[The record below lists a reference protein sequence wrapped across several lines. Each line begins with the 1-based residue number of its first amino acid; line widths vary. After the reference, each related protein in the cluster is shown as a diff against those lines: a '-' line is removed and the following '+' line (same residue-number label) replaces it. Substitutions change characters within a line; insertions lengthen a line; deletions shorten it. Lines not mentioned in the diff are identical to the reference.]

1 MRAAFGG
8 SPRALPRGGGGGSGR
23 PAAAWWQAAAGGLA
37 VLAAIAA
44 VWLTLDAEF
53 LRYPGWLAAQ
63 KADLI
68 LGPVLVGLYWV
79 RRRPHSRF
87 GPMLIAFGF
96 VGAVYV
102 LQSSPNPWL
111 FGIGVV
117 WENVIYLATLV
128 LILAFPTGR
137 LDGTLPKVIVLVAFV
152 AAAVPATLIV
162 FLLPQVGAGAS
173 ISGCRAACPE
183 NALAVTSDPK
193 LALTLADVYRPGAIV
208 VAFATAAFLIGR
220 FIRGTP
226 PQRRALA
233 IGTPIALVFLVLQ
246 VTYLLL
252 TYRPTELTGLQEA
265 VRWIFVGARALI
277 WYGFLAALIAAQLF
291 AARVMQRLVRLS
303 LRRPSG
309 SELEAMLREALG
321 DPGLRLVFPDART
334 AAWID
339 PAGELPEAR
348 RLRRGRA
355 LTLVERQGRADVA
368 ILHDAQLDDDPE
380 LLQAAGAVT
389 LLAAENAELDAGWQD
404 ALLEL
409 RSSRARLVRV
419 AEGERQKLER
429 NLHDGVQQRLISIR
443 IDLGLLAERAD
454 DEPLRSRLEAIGDR
468 LETALDELR
477 EVSHGLYPPVLTDF
491 GIVPALEQVRAG
503 STTPLSI
510 DATGLGR
517 HPPEVESAVYYC
529 CMEAV
534 QNAIKHGGPA
544 VRISITLNEDS
555 DQLRFTVSDDGPG
568 FQPSSPGRGMGL
580 QNMRDRL
587 GALDGHLA
595 IATGA
600 ARGTTV
606 SGSIPLQADDNDS
619 PELERT

>member
-1 MRAAFGG
+1 MAARGVWPLRSAVG
-8 SPRALPRGGGGGSGR
+8 APDSPRQPRV
-23 PAAAWWQAAAGGLA
+23 AWWEVVVGGAA
-37 VLAAIAA
+37 VLASAAA
-44 VWLTLDAEF
+44 VWLTVDADF

-68 LGPVLVGLYWV
+68 LGPVFVGLYWV
-79 RRRPHSRF
+79 RRRPRSRF

-102 LQSSPNPWL
+102 LQSSANPWL
-111 FGIGVV
+111 FGIGVL
-117 WENVIYLATLV
+117 WENVIYLATLL

-137 LDGTLPKVIVLVAFV
+137 LDGALPKIIVLAGFV
-152 AAAVPATLIV
+152 FAAVPAALIV
-162 FLLPQVGAGAS
+162 FLLPEVEAGAS
-173 ISGCRAACPE
+173 ISGCRALCPE
-183 NALAVTSDPK
+183 NALAVTSDPG
-193 LALTLADVYRPGAIV
+193 LALTLADVYRPGTVV
-208 VAFATAAFLIGR
+208 VAFATAALLIWR
-220 FIRGTP
+220 FVRGTP

-246 VTYLLL
+246 VTYQLL
-252 TYRPTELTGLQEA
+252 TYWPTELTGLQEA
-265 VRWIFVGARALI
+265 VRWTFVGARALI
-277 WYGFLAALIAAQLF
+277 WYGFLAALIGAQLF
-291 AARVMQRLVRLS
+291 AARVMQRLIRRS
-303 LRRPSG
+303 LRRPST

-321 DPGLRLVFPDART
+321 DPGLRLVFRDAST

-339 PAGELPEAR
+339 PAGELPEGG

-419 AEGERQKLER
+419 AEGERQRLER

-443 IDLGLLAERAD
+443 IDLGLVAD
-454 DEPLRSRLEAIGDR
+454 RTDDSPLRSRLEAIGAS

-491 GIVPALEQVRAG
+491 GIVPALEDVRAG
-503 STTPLSI
+503 STRPLTI
-510 DATGLGR
+510 DATGVGR

-534 QNAIKHGGPA
+534 QNAIKHGGRA
-544 VRISITLNEDS
+544 VRISITLDEDI
-555 DQLRFTVSDDGPG
+555 DELRFSVSDDGPG
-568 FQPSSPGRGMGL
+568 FQSSSAGRGMGL

-587 GALDGHLA
+587 SALDGRLA

-600 ARGTTV
+600 GRGTTV
-606 SGSIPLQADDNDS
+606 SGSIPLRADDNAS
-619 PELERT
+619 GEVERT